1 MRRRTAAVA
10 VLALTATAA
19 IALSWTT
26 PVRPI
31 AWTPDPSDPAFQ
43 GRRTG
48 LTIVRTLDLGPGAGP
63 EDCAALADGRLA
75 CGLADGRIVVV
86 EADLSG
92 VAGVMANTGGRP
104 LGITVRGH
112 DVLVADARKGLLRIT
127 PDGAVAVLRAAWPEG
142 DLRFADEL
150 ATTPDGGIWLTD
162 ASSRWG
168 QDAVAQEFTERRPT
182 GRLLRLGPDG
192 RGGAVMEGLGF
203 ANGVAAGADHVLVA
217 ETSRWRILR
226 RWTAGPQAG
235 QSEVFATGLPGSP
248 DNLTLDSHGRL
259 WVALVGP
266 RGEEDERLAGR
277 PLQRAIRFRL
287 QRLAGPK
294 PQGLRPSAVMV
305 FGRDGRLLGL
315 FDVPHPE
322 LGGVTTVVP
331 TDLGLVLG
339 TNRGRKLALAAW
351 PALPPAEAPV
361 GPPTRL
367 SAP

>member
-10 VLALTATAA
+10 VLALT
-19 IALSWTT
+19 
-26 PVRPI
+26 

-192 RGGAVMEGLGF
+192 RGGAVMEGLGSRP
-203 ANGVAAGADHVLVA
+203 APTTSWWPKPRGGGSCGA
-217 ETSRWRILR
+217 
-226 RWTAGPQAG
+226 
-235 QSEVFATGLPGSP
+235 
-248 DNLTLDSHGRL
+248 
-259 WVALVGP
+259 GP
-266 RGEEDERLAGR
+266 RGRR
-277 PLQRAIRFRL
+277 PARARC
-287 QRLAGPK
+287 
-294 PQGLRPSAVMV
+294 S
-305 FGRDGRLLGL
+305 
-315 FDVPHPE
+315 
-322 LGGVTTVVP
+322 
-331 TDLGLVLG
+331 
-339 TNRGRKLALAAW
+339 
-351 PALPPAEAPV
+351 PPACPAAP
-361 GPPTRL
+361 TT
-367 SAP
+367 